1 MAEDLGDVFFLFWRK
16 SLLVNVP
23 LFAVLGPDHMLS
35 RIGQTTVCASL
46 GLAPTTDSPQ
56 ARASVHVTQ
65 LHNAARD
72 ME

>member
-1 MAEDLGDVFFLFWRK
+1 MAEGLGEIFFLFWK
-16 SLLVNVP
+16 QSLLVNVP

-46 GLAPTTDSPQ
+46 GLATKTDFPQ
-56 ARASVHVTQ
+56 ARASAHVTQ
-65 LHNAARD
+65 LHNTARD

>member
-1 MAEDLGDVFFLFWRK
+1 MVGDLGDVFFLFWRQA
-16 SLLVNVP
+16 LLVNVP
-23 LFAVLGPDHMLS
+23 LFAVLGHDHMLS
-35 RIGQTTVCASL
+35 RIGQTTVGASL
-46 GLAPTTDSPQ
+46 GHAPTIDSPQ